1 MVRTGGRR
9 LAQDLFLSCASEDM
23 CLANDLDTGARDDPD
38 IEPTGTSLQLLE
50 SGKSASLSLNTF
62 GYSGFPTLA
71 LHSGSFAVLGSSVRH
86 GFDAQLDSDPGSHSK
101 DNGWLQGEKGIY
113 FGNLN
118 KSYSYS
124 NNPDWWI

>member
-1 MVRTGGRR
+1 
-9 LAQDLFLSCASEDM
+9 M

-71 LHSGSFAVLGSSVRH
+71 LHSGSFAVLGSIVRN
-86 GFDAQLDSDPGSHSK
+86 GFDSELDSIRNRHSK
-101 DNGWLQGEKGIY
+101 DKGWY
-113 FGNLN
+113 F
-118 KSYSYS
+118 S
-124 NNPDWWI
+124 